1 MNILGMSIVFFIIGT
16 IEYFINQYE
25 RLVSVRLKLGLTI
38 LFSILNQTIE
48 VLMYIFLFGILI
60 SFWDNWH
67 KGIHDYFMLV
77 PYILYTCGKIFG
89 TVLAP
94 WVYAQL
100 KKKNDHEKTLKLI
113 SKTNKKGK
121 KHSKK
126 KYNKMVD
133 DAVTKMSTETLLDP
147 IETEDLKNEIK
158 QQVID
163 NVAKTI
169 TNKVD
174 EALNPGEG
182 KNNDY

>member
-1 MNILGMSIVFFIIGT
+1 MNILWMSIVFFVVGA

-38 LFSILNQTIE
+38 LFSTLNQTIE

-67 KGIHDYFMLV
+67 QGIHDYFMLI
-77 PYILYTCGKIFG
+77 PYILYTCGKIAG

-94 WVYAQL
+94 WVYAQI
-100 KKKNDHEKTLKLI
+100 KKKDDHAKTLKLI
-113 SKTNKKGK
+113 SKTDKKGK
-121 KHSKK
+121 KRSKK

-147 IETEDLKNEIK
+147 IETEDLKDQIK
-158 QQVID
+158 
-163 NVAKTI
+163 AKVVENI
-169 TNKVD
+169 SQSISEKVD
-174 EALNPGEG
+174 KALDQE
-182 KNNDY
+182 KE